1 MQTTPLE
8 RIPRKNESIQWRAF
22 GTDGI
27 LLNPASGDYFEINEV
42 GLLIWTHVDGQ
53 RTIEEIIEELASHF
67 DTDTQGLAGDT
78 TEFLEELI
86 RRGLI
91 AIGSQGL

>member
-8 RIPRKNESIQWRAF
+8 RIPRKNDIIQWRAF

-27 LLNPASGDYFEINEV
+27 LLDPASGDYFEINEV

-53 RTIEEIIEELASHF
+53 RTIEEIIEELASDF
-67 DTDTQGLAGDT
+67 DTDADGSLTGDT
-78 TEFLEELI
+78 IEFLEELI
-86 RRGLI
+86 RRDLI
-91 AIGSQGL
+91 SI

>member
-1 MQTTPLE
+1 MQTTPIE
-8 RIPRKNESIQWRAF
+8 RIPRKNEGIQWRAF

-27 LLNPASGDYFEINEV
+27 LLDPASGDYFEINDV

-53 RTIEEIIEELASHF
+53 RTFEEIIKELASHF
-67 DTDTQGLAGDT
+67 DAETDCLTSDT
-78 TEFLEELI
+78 IEFLEELI

-91 AIGSQGL
+91 STGSS

>member
-22 GTDGI
+22 GSDGI
-27 LLNPASGDYFEINEV
+27 LLDPASGDYFEINEV

-53 RTIEEIIEELASHF
+53 RSIEEIIEELASHF
-67 DTDTQGLAGDT
+67 DTDTDGSLTGDT
-78 TEFLEELI
+78 IEFLEELI

-91 AIGSQGL
+91 STGYR